1 MQTQLSH
8 THIVKA
14 LFTVIGY
21 YNKVFGSG
29 TKLVVSGKLYV
40 VSCRYIVRTISYRSL
55 EWSYRLVFY
64 YLRGHSAHLQP
75 QSTPSLVQD
84 IPPQL
89 AIPTFIPVVFVMW

>member
-8 THIVKA
+8 TDIVKA

-40 VSCRYIVRTISYRSL
+40 VCIL
-55 EWSYRLVFY
+55 
-64 YLRGHSAHLQP
+64 
-75 QSTPSLVQD
+75 
-84 IPPQL
+84 
-89 AIPTFIPVVFVMW
+89 FIQ